1 MIFADIINSMNIIR
15 KCLFLFSA
23 LSMLG
28 FDYSLFA
35 AFVADE
41 KKPDIVFI
49 LIDSL
54 RSDHV
59 GAYGYSRNTTPN
71 IDKFAKEDCVRFETV
86 IPGGS
91 WTQPAVMT
99 LFTSLSVDGHKRVL
113 PNLPHNKDA
122 VTLAEAL
129 RAAGYQTIGI
139 TANAMTH
146 RKYGYGKGFDLWDDF
161 SATLPPEAGIEK
173 IASGYARGTL
183 LTRMGLMKYARRDKA
198 KPLFLFLFY
207 MDPHWDYNPPP
218 PYDRMFSS
226 QGSKRGAWQTPVN
239 LVTAQLRQR
248 VIDAYDGEIAYCDK
262 SIFNLLESL
271 RKSPRWDDT
280 VVVIAGDH
288 GESFWERGFSGHG
301 NDLYDSELKVPL
313 FIRVPKARRGDIA
326 QGRVV
331 KGQVGGIDVA
341 PTILDFASI
350 DIPKSWCGKSLRSEM
365 LSGRSEGRVLL
376 TETRI
381 RARLRQRAVR
391 TDRWKV
397 ISIGDYFKPSE
408 IYDLESD
415 PEEKINLL
423 KSGVTLPPEV
433 ARLIPLLI
441 PAKEDEQ

>member
-1 MIFADIINSMNIIR
+1 MNIIR
-15 KCLFLFSA
+15 KSLFLFSA
-23 LSMLG
+23 LLMLG

-35 AFVADE
+35 ASVVEE
-41 KKPDIVFI
+41 KKPDIIFI

-59 GAYGYSRNTTPN
+59 GSYGYLRNTTPN

-113 PNLPHNKDA
+113 PNLSHNKDA

-161 SATLPPEAGIEK
+161 SATLPPDVGIEK
-173 IASGYARGTL
+173 IASGYARGAL
-183 LTRMGLMKYARRDKA
+183 LTRMGLVKFARRDKS

-218 PYDRMFSS
+218 PYDRKFSS
-226 QGSKRGAWQTPVN
+226 LSPQRGAWQTPSS
-239 LVTAQLRQR
+239 LVTEQLRQR

-262 SIFNLLESL
+262 AISDLLESL
-271 RKSPRWDDT
+271 RKSSRWEDT
-280 VVVIAGDH
+280 IVVIAGDH

-301 NDLYDSELKVPL
+301 NDLHDSELKVPL
-313 FIRVPKARRGDIA
+313 FIRVPKARRGDISP
-326 QGRVV
+326 GSVV
-331 KGQVGGIDVA
+331 KGQVGGIDIA
-341 PTILDFASI
+341 PTILDLASI
-350 DIPKSWCGKSLRSEM
+350 DIPKSWRGKSLRSEM

-381 RARLRQRAVR
+381 RAQLWQRAVR

-397 ISIGDYFKPSE
+397 ISIGDFSKPSQL
-408 IYDLESD
+408 YDLESD
-415 PEEKINLL
+415 PEEKINLA
-423 KSGVTLPPEV
+423 KSSAALPEDVNGLMSLLRPEKEG
-433 ARLIPLLI
+433 AR
-441 PAKEDEQ
+441 